1 MIRPSPRASDV
12 IVTTSLDGA
21 RSLISHAMRASDGES
36 DSSGTLGEITL
47 MPHQQ
52 DAVWRLQ
59 SALARFGGALLADD
73 VGLGK
78 TFVALSVARDYTR
91 AHVLAPAALV
101 SMWQASI
108 ARAGLHD
115 VVVRSLHGFS
125 AATGVVTSIDCA
137 HDAHERELVV
147 IDEAH
152 YLRNRNTARYRAVS
166 AFVAGR
172 DVLLLSATPLH
183 NASSDLRNLL
193 GLFAGTRTDLLEPGL
208 LAQLIVR
215 REEAL
220 SLDGNRPDVI
230 EHAPVPIAFDAD
242 TLSGLIALPAPLPA
256 HDGAVAG
263 ALIRLGLLRAWCSS
277 DAALT
282 IALERRL
289 LRGSALQHALE
300 SGRHPTNAELRTWL
314 VGDADVQLAFPELMA
329 TQHVASGPLLAVLS
343 QHVRAVSELLAH
355 HRRVAC
361 GDPARVRALR
371 DVLDAHPGVP
381 VLAFSQFAGTVRSL
395 FRALGDIAGVGAMSS
410 ERGHIASGPVTR
422 SDVLARFA
430 PIAQGV
436 PPPPPHQALR
446 LLLSTDVLA
455 EGVNLQDAGVVVHL
469 DFPWT
474 DALLRQRV
482 GRVVRIGSPH
492 RKVHV
497 HAFAIPDDVE
507 RVVRLLERVHEKAE
521 HGFHLIGGER
531 TPRSAAVLQSWVRA
545 RLDRWRTLP
554 LTRASSAIPALGL
567 HLSVAASNDEHSS
580 WLALVRIGEERRLL
594 AAPLPGLASGQPRD
608 RRAGPDDTCDVSDDV
623 QAIAH
628 AIGAIDD
635 LGSHVS
641 SSEAAVN
648 RVRPAL
654 HQGNTISA
662 MAEVTHLL
670 AAIRD
675 WLDAQLLR
683 QDAGTAPSA
692 LSAVHRRVQRQAR
705 AAVASAPS
713 VHRARLARLANDVSA
728 MLSQSC
734 GIGAEASLE
743 AWCSSRSALEP
754 AEWLAGWTKYPLL
767 ASGASDARRRE
778 HATSEHAAGTDV
790 RTGPQI
796 DAEVEV
802 LVLLAA
808 RPRER

>member
-1 MIRPSPRASDV
+1 MIRPSSRATDAV
-12 IVTTSLDGA
+12 IRTTLDEA
-21 RSLISHAMRASDGES
+21 RSLIGHAMHAADGDSAPSD
-36 DSSGTLGEITL
+36 TLGEITL

-52 DAVWRLQ
+52 DAVLRLQ
-59 SALARFGGALLADD
+59 AAMARFGGALLADD

-78 TFVALSVARDYTR
+78 TFVALAVARDYPR

-101 SMWQASI
+101 AMWHVSI
-108 ARAGLHD
+108 ARAGVNH
-115 VVVRSLHGFS
+115 VAVRSLHGFS
-125 AATGVVTSIDCA
+125 AAPGVAADDCA
-137 HDAHERELVV
+137 ERVLERELVI

-172 DVLLLSATPLH
+172 DVLLLSATPMH

-193 GLFAGTRTDLLEPGL
+193 GLFAGTRTDLLEPAL

-215 REEAL
+215 REGML
-220 SLDGNRPDVI
+220 SAHRDRPAVI
-230 EHAPVPIAFDAD
+230 EHAPVPVPFDRD
-242 TLSGLIALPAPLPA
+242 TLSGLISLPAPLPA

-277 DAALT
+277 DATLT
-282 IALERRL
+282 VALERRL

-361 GDPARVRALR
+361 GDPARARALR
-371 DVLDAHPGVP
+371 GVLDLHPGVP
-381 VLAFSQFAGTVRSL
+381 VLAFSQFSGTVRSL

-430 PIAQGV
+430 PIGQGV

-455 EGVNLQDAGVVVHL
+455 EGVNLQDAGVIVHL

-482 GRVVRIGSPH
+482 GRVLRLGSPH

-497 HAFAIPDDVE
+497 HAFAVPDRVE
-507 RVVRLLERVHEKAE
+507 RAVRLLERVNRKAE
-521 HGFHLIGGER
+521 HGFQLIGGAR

-545 RLDRWRTLP
+545 RLDRWRALARTP
-554 LTRASSAIPALGL
+554 ASTVIPALGL
-567 HLSVAASNDEHSS
+567 HLTVAASDGERSS
-580 WLALVRIGEERRLL
+580 WLALVRIGEQRRLL
-594 AAPLPGLASGQPRD
+594 AAPLPRLASGMARD
-608 RRAGPDDTCDVSDDV
+608 RADSHDVSCEVSDDV
-623 QAIAH
+623 QATAH
-628 AIGAIDD
+628 TIGAIDD
-635 LGSHVS
+635 LGAQAS
-641 SSEAAVN
+641 SQTPGVNRAVAAVH
-648 RVRPAL
+648 PSSAP
-654 HQGNTISA
+654 SA
-662 MAEVTHLL
+662 MDEVTHVLV
-670 AAIRD
+670 AIHD

-683 QDAGTAPSA
+683 TDAGTAPAA
-692 LSAVHRRVQRQAR
+692 LSAVHRRVQREAR

-713 VHRARLARLANDVSA
+713 VHRARLARLADDVSA
-728 MLSQSC
+728 MLYRAR
-734 GIGAEASLE
+734 GIGAERSLE
-743 AWCSSRSALEP
+743 AWYASHSVLEP
-754 AEWLAGWTKYPLL
+754 IEWLAGWTKYPAL
-767 ASGASDARRRE
+767 ASSAFGVRRSGGAGADHTTDTDSR
-778 HATSEHAAGTDV
+778 SERPV
-790 RTGPQI
+790 E
-796 DAEVEV
+796 AEVEV
-802 LVLLAA
+802 LILLAA